1 MKMKLKDLIKHM
13 YATARIC
20 IFDAEFN
27 SQVVY
32 RGESEYTP
40 DEYLDREIRLI
51 DNGTTHVNIILE
63 YKEGE

>member
-1 MKMKLKDLIKHM
+1 MKLKELIKRM

-32 RGESEYTP
+32 RGESPSIYRKNT
-40 DEYLDREIRLI
+40 
-51 DNGTTHVNIILE
+51 
-63 YKEGE
+63 

>member
-1 MKMKLKDLIKHM
+1 MKLKDLIKHM

-32 RGESEYTP
+32 RGESEYIP
-40 DEYLDREIRLI
+40 EEYLDREIRLI

>member
-1 MKMKLKDLIKHM
+1 MKLKELIKRM

-32 RGESEYTP
+32 RENPSIY
-40 DEYLDREIRLI
+40 RK
-51 DNGTTHVNIILE
+51 NI
-63 YKEGE
+63 

>member
-1 MKMKLKDLIKHM
+1 MKLKDLIKHM

-32 RGESEYTP
+32 RGESEYIP

-51 DNGTTHVNIILE
+51 DNATTYINILLE
-63 YKEGE
+63 YKK